1 MANFLKKTF
10 GGLERSYLFRQYLF
24 GFVFVILILMPISQ
38 LKLSD
43 TIVPTTIALI
53 LWGFYPYSRFV
64 YESIIEFIIGDNIII
79 SNIFLFLFLKIMTMG
94 ICFFFSVFIAPFGLL
109 YLYFYH
115 SRLEKQ
121 SKSNIIDNEL

>member
-10 GGLERSYLFRQYLF
+10 GGLEKSYLIRQYLF
-24 GFVFVILILMPISQ
+24 GFVFVILMLVPISQ

-43 TIVPTTIALI
+43 TIVPTIIALI

-64 YESIIEFIIGDNIII
+64 YESIIEFILGDNFII
-79 SNIFLFLFLKIMTMG
+79 SNIFLFLFVKIMTMG
-94 ICFFFSVFIAPFGLL
+94 ICFVFSIFIAPFGLL

-115 SRLEKQ
+115 SKLEKQ
-121 SKSNIIDNEL
+121 SKANVIDN